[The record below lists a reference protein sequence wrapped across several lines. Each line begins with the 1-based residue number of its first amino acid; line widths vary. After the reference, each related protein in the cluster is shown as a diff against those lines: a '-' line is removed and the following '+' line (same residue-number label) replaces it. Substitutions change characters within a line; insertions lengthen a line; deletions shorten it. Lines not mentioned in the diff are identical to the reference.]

1 MKLVAIFIFFL
12 ELSFSLCRIINSQYD
27 KVHPEQNLKGDAHM
41 FGLFGK
47 NSASE
52 IFETISDNNIAT
64 KMIESN
70 QQFPISKEENDIV
83 ANREKR
89 SVHVVGSEDN
99 FAVDTE
105 MNNEITSYL
114 QTENEVEQSMERH
127 MTSFYVDMINLFQYE
142 LLEIAD
148 RESKTRQHLRQQ
160 RKSPSLRPKRSLRSL
175 LKDAHIKNILMKY
188 FQQKQSQEHG
198 NPLLRY
204 G

>member
-1 MKLVAIFIFFL
+1 
-12 ELSFSLCRIINSQYD
+12 
-27 KVHPEQNLKGDAHM
+27 M

-148 RESKTRQHLRQQ
+148 RESNARQHLRKQ